1 MTRTRTRR
9 GIALFAALALTA
21 VIVLLVAGAT
31 AASRSDQRAS
41 RLART
46 EAVLTAAADYALAI
60 VTRDASSLALAD
72 LPLGTPTLID
82 APIDGAPDVRV
93 AVAVTRLPAGVLWM
107 VADASAATDQGR
119 RRVNLVT
126 VFPWVGRVFAPVVT
140 RGDVDIGPGVAFLAD
155 TSTDPECASLVGRPI
170 VVAPSASVSGIDSSM
185 IAASSSALDSATYFL
200 TGRQLAVLD
209 ASGRVVHVR
218 GDTTIESGSFDGI
231 LMVDGNLTIAGPFAA
246 TGLVVARGSVNAT
259 AGSFSLVGALM
270 SFAPK
275 NSSVAAIKFSGVT
288 IRYSQCAVDRAL
300 RRAVNPRRVSQRSWA
315 ELFSP

>member
-31 AASRSDQRAS
+31 ASSRSDQRAS

-46 EAVLTAAADYALAI
+46 DAALTVAADYALAI
-60 VTRDASSLALAD
+60 VVRDAARLALAD
-72 LPLGTPTLID
+72 LPLGISTLVDI
-82 APIDGAPDVRV
+82 PIVGAADVRV
-93 AVAVTRLPAGVLWM
+93 IVGVTRLPAGVLWM
-107 VADASAATDQGR
+107 VADASSATDEGH

-126 VFPWVGRVFAPVVT
+126 AFPWVGRVVAPVVA
-140 RGDVDIGPGVAFLAD
+140 RGDVEIGPGVAFVAD
-155 TSTDPECASLVGRPI
+155 TSTDPECTSVVGRPI
-170 VVAPSASVSGIDSSM
+170 VVAPSASASGIDSSM
-185 IAASSSALDSATYFL
+185 IAVSPSALDSATYFL
-200 TGRQLAVLD
+200 TARQLAALD
-209 ASGRVVHVR
+209 ESGRVVHVL
-218 GDTTIESGSFDGI
+218 GDTTIDSGSFDGI
-231 LMVDGNLTIAGPFAA
+231 LMVDGNLTISGAFAA

-270 SFAPK
+270 SFVPK

-288 IRYSQCAVDRAL
+288 IRYSQCVVDRAL
-300 RRAVNPRRVSQRSWA
+300 RRAVNPRRVSQRSWV